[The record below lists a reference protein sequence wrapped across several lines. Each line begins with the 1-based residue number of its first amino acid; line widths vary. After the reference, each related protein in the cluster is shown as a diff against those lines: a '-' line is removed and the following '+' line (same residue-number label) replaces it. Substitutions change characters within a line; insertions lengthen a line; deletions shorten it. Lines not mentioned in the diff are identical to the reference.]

1 MPLRT
6 TTERLNNAVQK
17 LTIPEQLM
25 KMSAICTELNLRRHK
40 GLASEL
46 ETLNAQYQKAE
57 DLPLI
62 MLSDWKKAR
71 KPLLRSLLNT
81 TANGRD
87 RQGLAKWNGC
97 SSSA

>member
-25 KMSAICTELNLRRHK
+25 KNVCNMYGAESQAAQ

-46 ETLNAQYQKAE
+46 ETLNAQYQKVE
-57 DLPLI
+57 DLQLI
-62 MLSDWKKAR
+62 MLSDWKKASGA
-71 KPLLRSLLNT
+71 L
-81 TANGRD
+81 
-87 RQGLAKWNGC
+87 C
-97 SSSA
+97 FVHY